1 MTEQSSL
8 SNALN
13 NQFNDQLFERIN
25 KIRSNIQVERRAAYA
40 QYRVKPRADTLLN
53 TLRRLA
59 DQALRQLLELY
70 PLPTGAALAAVGGF
84 GRGELYPFSDVD
96 LLILLPKEPSPSDES
111 ILSGLV
117 AAMWD
122 VGLEPGCSVR
132 TLEQCLTEAHSDIT
146 VETSLLEM
154 RWIAGSRSLTH
165 RLKARMTEQLDARS
179 FFQAK
184 RSEMQQRHARYQDT
198 PYSLEPNCKE
208 SPGGLRDLQVIM
220 WMARAAGFGKSWR
233 EISQS
238 GLLTRAEARD
248 LNRAEQAFKRLRI
261 ELHLLVNRRED
272 RLLFDLQHGLAEAYQ
287 IKPTAIRRS
296 SELLMQRYYWA
307 ARLVTQLNTLLV
319 QAIGEHL
326 FPLPASNS
334 RALDEHYLAHHNR
347 LDINDEQLFQ
357 KHPSELLRVFLVMQ
371 QHPELTELSARALR
385 AIWHAR
391 HLIDASFRA
400 DPINR
405 RLFIDIL
412 KQNQGIVHA
421 LRRMT
426 MLNILPRYLP
436 VFRRVV
442 GQMQHDLFHVYTV
455 DQHTLAVLRNIR
467 RFTMLEHAQE
477 YPLATRLTANFDR
490 HWLLYVAAL
499 FHDIAK
505 GRGGDHSILGAE
517 EVKKFARA
525 HYLERDDTELLVFL
539 VRHHLLMSQV
549 AQKKDLS
556 DPQVIHDFALVVQTP
571 RNLTALYLLTVAD
584 VRGTS
589 PKVWNAWKGKLL
601 EDLFNLT
608 LAQLGGSSGDSNTV
622 LRQRMDEAA
631 SLTRLAGLRDEAREA
646 FWSELDIAY
655 FLRHD
660 APEIAWH
667 TRHLYHCFRTEVT
680 VVKARPTEQGEG
692 LQVMIYTKH
701 VKDLFARLCGYFGS
715 RGLSIQDA
723 RIHTTRGGYGL
734 DSFIVLPT
742 DRHSDLR
749 SDAALIEHELS
760 TQLDRLSLDDL
771 NAQKGM
777 RVSRLSKAFPFPPSV
792 EIKPSE
798 ANDSWVLDIT
808 ATDRAGLLSDLAQ
821 VFMAFNV
828 KLQTA
833 KVMTLGDRVEDVF
846 VIKGEALSQPRT
858 QRQFERALLDTL
870 SQEHQR
876 AA

>member
-1 MTEQSSL
+1 MSQHKIL
-8 SNALN
+8 SETLSENISEIRARI
-13 NQFNDQLFERIN
+13 QLERQAAFE
-25 KIRSNIQVERRAAYA
+25 A
-40 QYRVKPRADTLLN
+40 YRVKPRADTLLT
-53 TLRRLA
+53 TLRRIA
-59 DQALRQLLELY
+59 DQALRHLLILY
-70 PLPTGAALAAVGGF
+70 PLPKGGALAAVGGF

-96 LLILLPKEPSPSDES
+96 LLILLPSEPNPAAEET
-111 ILSGLV
+111 LSGLV

-132 TLEQCLTEAHSDIT
+132 TVEQCLTEARTDIT
-146 VETSLLEM
+146 VETSLLEL
-154 RWIAGSRSLTH
+154 RWISGSRALTSQLNRH
-165 RLKARMTEQLDARS
+165 MKEQLNSRS

-220 WMARAAGFGKSWR
+220 WMARAAGFGQSWAQIA
-233 EISQS
+233 EA

-287 IKPTAIRRS
+287 ISASATRRA
-296 SELLMQRYYWA
+296 SEILMQRYYWA

-326 FPLPASNS
+326 FPLSQADTQH
-334 RALDEHYLAHHNR
+334 LDEHYVAHHHR
-347 LDINDEQLFQ
+347 LDIIDDELFQ

-391 HLIDASFRA
+391 HLIDASFRVQ
-400 DPINR
+400 PYNR
-405 RLFIDIL
+405 HLFIEIL

-426 MLNILPRYLP
+426 MLNILPRYIP
-436 VFRRVV
+436 AFRRVV

-467 RFTMLEHAQE
+467 RFTMHEHARE
-477 YPLATRLTANFDR
+477 YPLATRLIADFDR

-505 GRGGDHSILGAE
+505 GRGGDHSTLGAE
-517 EVKKFARA
+517 DVKKFARM
-525 HYLERDDTELLVFL
+525 HGFKDDEKELVIFL
-539 VRHHLLMSQV
+539 VKNHLLMSQV

-556 DPQVIHDFALVVQTP
+556 DPQVIHDFASLVKTP

-608 LAQLGGSSGDSNTV
+608 MAALGGSSDDSNTV
-622 LRQRMDEAA
+622 LRNRMNEAA
-631 SLTRLAGLRDEAREA
+631 SLTRLAGLRDEAREN
-646 FWSELDIAY
+646 FWQQLDVAY

-667 TRHLYHCFRTEVT
+667 TRHLYHCFNTDQT
-680 VVKARPTEQGEG
+680 VVKARPTEGGEG
-692 LQVMIYTKH
+692 LQVMVYTKH

-715 RGLSIQDA
+715 RNLGIQDA
-723 RIHTTRGGYGL
+723 RIHTTHGGYAL
-734 DSFIVLPT
+734 DSFIVLPS
-742 DRHSDLR
+742 DRQSDLR

-760 TQLDRLSLDDL
+760 TQLDQMSLDSL
-771 NAQKGM
+771 NQQIDM
-777 RVSRLSKAFPFPPSV
+777 RLSRLSKAFPFPPSV
-792 EIKPSE
+792 EIKPGDGNE
-798 ANDSWVLDIT
+798 SWVLDVT

-821 VFMAFNV
+821 LFVSFNIQ
-828 KLQTA
+828 LHTA

-846 VIKGEALSQPRT
+846 VIEGDALSQPRT
-858 QRQFERALLDTL
+858 QRQFERALVETL
-870 SQEHQR
+870 SLGQQR

>member
-1 MTEQSSL
+1 MQTFGDKMNKPTDLNKTL
-8 SNALN
+8 S
-13 NQFNDQLFERIN
+13 FSIED
-25 KIRSNIQVERRAAYA
+25 IRSGLKLSRSVAFE
-40 QYRVKPRADTLLN
+40 QYRLKPRADSLLSALRRAADQ
-53 TLRRLA
+53 TLRDL
-59 DQALRQLLELY
+59 LRLY
-70 PLPTGAALAAVGGF
+70 PLPKGAALAAVGGF

-96 LLILLPKEPSPSDES
+96 LLILLPEEPSPAAEAT
-111 ILSGLV
+111 LSGLV

-132 TLEQCLTEAHSDIT
+132 TIEQCLTEARADIT
-146 VETSLLEM
+146 VETSLLEL
-154 RWIAGSRSLTH
+154 RWIAGSRSLTKH
-165 RLKARMTEQLDARS
+165 FMLRMKEQLDPRS

-184 RSEMQQRHARYQDT
+184 RSEMQQRHARFQDT

-220 WMARAAGFGKSWR
+220 WMARAAGFGQSWR
-233 EISQS
+233 QIAHS
-238 GLLTRAEARD
+238 GLLTRSEARD

-272 RLLFDLQHGLAEAYQ
+272 RLLFDVQHGLADAYQ
-287 IKPTAIRRS
+287 IKATATRRA
-296 SELLMQRYYWA
+296 SEILMQRYYWA

-319 QAIGEHL
+319 QTIGEHL
-326 FPLPASNS
+326 FPLSMSDA
-334 RALDEHYLAHHNR
+334 RALDAFYVSHHNR
-347 LDINDEQLFQ
+347 LDIVDERLFE
-357 KHPSELLRVFLVMQ
+357 KHPSELLRIFLVMQ
-371 QHPELTELSARALR
+371 QHPELSELSAKALR

-391 HLIDASFRA
+391 HLIDASFRSE
-400 DPINR
+400 PKNR
-405 RLFIDIL
+405 HLFIDIL

-477 YPLATRLTANFDR
+477 YPLATRLMAGFER

-505 GRGGDHSILGAE
+505 GRGGDHSLLGAE
-517 EVKKFARA
+517 EVRKFARA
-525 HYLERDDTELLVFL
+525 HYLEKDETDLVVFL
-539 VRHHLLMSQV
+539 VKYHLLMSQV

-556 DPQVIHDFALVVQTP
+556 DPNVIQEFALLVRTP

-608 LAQLGGSSGDSNTV
+608 LAALGGSSGDANTV
-622 LRQRMDEAA
+622 LRNRMDEAA
-631 SLTRLAGLRDEAREA
+631 SLTRLGGLRDDARET
-646 FWSELDIAY
+646 FWAELDIAY

-667 TRHLYHCFRTEVT
+667 TRHLYYCYKTEET
-680 VVKARPTEQGEG
+680 VVKARPTEGAEG
-692 LQVMIYTKH
+692 LQVMVYTKH
-701 VKDLFARLCGYFGS
+701 VNKLFARLCGYFGS
-715 RGLSIQDA
+715 KGLNIQDA
-723 RIHTTRGGYGL
+723 RIHTTRGGYAL
-734 DSFIVLPT
+734 DSFIVLPSNGQ
-742 DRHSDLR
+742 SDLR
-749 SDAALIEHELS
+749 SEAALIEHELT
-760 TQLDRLSLDDL
+760 TQLDKINL
-771 NAQKGM
+771 AQLKQQTGM
-777 RVSRLSKAFPFPPSV
+777 RASRLSKAFPFPPFV
-792 EIKPSE
+792 EIKPGE
-798 ANDSWVLDIT
+798 VNETWVLDMT
-808 ATDRAGLLSDLAQ
+808 ATDRPGLLSELAQ
-821 VFMAFNV
+821 VFVEFNLV
-828 KLQTA
+828 IQTA

-870 SQEHQR
+870 SQEQR
-876 AA
+876 SAA